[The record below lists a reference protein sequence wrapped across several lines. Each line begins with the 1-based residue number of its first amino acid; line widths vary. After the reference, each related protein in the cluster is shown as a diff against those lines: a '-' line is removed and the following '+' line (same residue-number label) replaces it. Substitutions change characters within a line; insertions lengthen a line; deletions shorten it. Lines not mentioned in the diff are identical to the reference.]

1 MEDENQMM
9 KNQTL
14 RRIASSMAFGV
25 VIATGWAAEALDR
38 PSAVPDLGPGVV
50 HRHVVDKA
58 IPLSIH
64 VLEVERGRPDLL
76 IMGSVGQALKGKES
90 VPKMAAALVGRGKPI
105 AAINGGFFEIS
116 KQPLFYGVT
125 SGLSI
130 LDGELVRGPKTTSLC
145 FDAAGNPSIRKVSAK
160 FRVVWPDGVE
170 TPFGLNS
177 PTSDYVSS
185 VRSSD
190 LVLFTPRFGST
201 TSPTNAVR
209 ELVLGPAGKGPWLP
223 LRAGQEYEAR
233 VLEIRT
239 TGQAPIAPGT
249 MVLSIARKADATTP
263 VVRVGDTIRL
273 DTAFAQDMADVV
285 TAVSGEPQL
294 LTPGQEPPQPP
305 AKPGA
310 RAPRTFVGYNA
321 TRLFF
326 AVVDGRQEGLSAGM
340 SFEEGAVFMH
350 GLGCEEAI
358 ALDGGGSST
367 FWLDGRV
374 MNSPSDGQPRAV
386 ADCLIL
392 VRRPKD

>member
-1 MEDENQMM
+1 MM
-9 KNQTL
+9 KIKHL
-14 RRIASSMAFGV
+14 RPFAFSLTCV
-25 VIATGWAAEALDR
+25 AAIVTGWAADAPD
-38 PSAVPDLGPGVV
+38 PASAVPDLGPGVV
-50 HRHVVDKA
+50 YRHVVDKA

-145 FDAAGNPSIRKVSAK
+145 FDAAGNPSIRKVPAK
-160 FRVVWPDGVE
+160 FRVVWPDGSE

-177 PTSDYVSS
+177 PTSDYESS

-190 LVLFTPRFGST
+190 VVLFTPRFGSA

-209 ELVLGPAGKGPWLP
+209 ELVLGPADGSPWLP
-223 LRAGQEYEAR
+223 LRAGREYEAR

-239 TGQAPIAPGT
+239 KGTAPIAPDT
-249 MVLSIARKADATTP
+249 MVLSIARKADAATP
-263 VVRVGDTIRL
+263 AVRVGDKLSIG
-273 DTAFAQDMADVV
+273 TAFEQDMADVF

-294 LTPGQEPPQPP
+294 LQAGQEPPQPP
-305 AKPGA
+305 VKPGA

-326 AVVDGRQEGLSAGM
+326 VVVDGRQEGLSAGM

-386 ADCLIL
+386 ADCLIV
-392 VRRPKD
+392 VRRP